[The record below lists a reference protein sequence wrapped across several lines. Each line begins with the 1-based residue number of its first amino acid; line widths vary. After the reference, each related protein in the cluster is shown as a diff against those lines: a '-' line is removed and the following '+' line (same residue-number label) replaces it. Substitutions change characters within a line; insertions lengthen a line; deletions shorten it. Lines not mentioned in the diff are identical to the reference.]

1 MTWAYIK
8 PSCQS
13 SQFQRMKDY
22 RDNVTMHHVSGT
34 NDATTSSSSSPSNN
48 VVNGTT
54 TTITATPIEHPTTT
68 TQQRPS
74 FLQRCMNAIEEKR
87 VIPMRILFRFA
98 TRRDKYLIIAGSIC
112 SIGVGVLQTSCLSIF
127 AHSTS
132 EAVAAITRADGS
144 LMERLQPT
152 VIGFAGIGGV
162 LMLLSYSGNALWI
175 IAGENQVQ
183 AIRRYYIAS
192 LLRQDMQW
200 FDTRTMDH
208 DALTT
213 RLALDMQQLQDGIS
227 ERFGGLIR
235 SISAF
240 ASGFLMALFMGWQVA
255 IVVLPTIPLLA
266 FMAYLTIHLL
276 VHSTYKLQAAYGD
289 AGSVAQQVFDNI
301 RTVYSY
307 SLQHRFTNMYKAHL
321 IKARQAGVHRG
332 LYGGLCYA
340 ALVSVLLMTYALA
353 LWYAGIVIS
362 RGDIDSWNALTA
374 ILGMVLGSIAFLQV
388 PGHMSAIAAAYTA
401 ARKIFDTI
409 DSIPTIDNPLIA
421 RPIPPIQGDIVFRNV
436 TFAYPNRPG
445 TAISYEH
452 ARTFLY

>member
-1 MTWAYIK
+1 MTWAYFK

-13 SQFQRMKDY
+13 SQFQRMEDY
-22 RDNVTMHHVSGT
+22 QDNVTMHHVSGA
-34 NDATTSSSSSPSNN
+34 NATISSSSSNN
-48 VVNGTT
+48 NNAVNA
-54 TTITATPIEHPTTT
+54 TTIATSIEHHTMP
-68 TQQRPS
+68 QQRPS
-74 FLQRCMNAIEEKR
+74 FFKRCMNAIEGKR

-98 TRRDKYLIIAGSIC
+98 TRTDKYLIIAGSIC

-132 EAVAAITRADGS
+132 EAVAAITKADGS
-144 LMERLQPT
+144 LTERLQPT

-183 AIRRYYIAS
+183 SIRRYYIAS

-200 FDTRTMDH
+200 FDTRTMDY

-307 SLQHRFTNMYKAHL
+307 SLQHRFINMYKAHL
-321 IKARQAGVHRG
+321 VKARQAGVHRG

-353 LWYAGIVIS
+353 MWYAGIVIS

-409 DSIPTIDNPLIA
+409 DSIPIIDNPLIA
-421 RPIPPIQGDIVFRNV
+421 KPMPPIQGDIVFRNV

-445 TAISYEH
+445 TTYCI
-452 ARTFLY
+452 